1 MPSQTR
7 PATHSVAANS
17 LNRCQRVIPSTDAF
31 RQGATQKCKKTP
43 RRGRLHSFPFSLKEA
58 CWELGVGFLRCATF
72 FDAISPVDG
81 DLTAARAR
89 NTDHDRVL
97 ALVIGEYEIAV
108 IGFAGVHFCPARAA
122 GAGLA

>member
-17 LNRCQRVIPSTDAF
+17 LNRCQRVMPSTDAF

-43 RRGRLHSFPFSLKEA
+43 RQGRLHSFPFSLKEV
-58 CWELGVGFLRCATF
+58 CWELGDRIPPLRYF
-72 FDAISPVDG
+72 FNAISPVDG

-89 NTDHDRVL
+89 NTDHDGIL

-108 IGFAGVHFCPARAA
+108 IGFAGEHFCPARAA